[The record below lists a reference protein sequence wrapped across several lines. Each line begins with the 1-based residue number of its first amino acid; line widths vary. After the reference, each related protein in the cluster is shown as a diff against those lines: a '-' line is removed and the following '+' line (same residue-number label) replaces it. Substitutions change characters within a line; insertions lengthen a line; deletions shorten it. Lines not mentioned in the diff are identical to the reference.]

1 METPHEFRG
10 PLMFLSELGTASN
23 TDSVMRELGK
33 HDLVQHSLDLMVYGV
48 TMIRPESV
56 TMIRPER
63 MRVEQG
69 FALFETGG
77 SKHP

>member
-1 METPHEFRG
+1 
-10 PLMFLSELGTASN
+10 MFLSELSTAFN
-23 TDSVMRELGK
+23 TDSMIRDLGK
-33 HDLVQHSLDLMVYGV
+33 HDLVQHLLDRMVH
-48 TMIRPESV
+48 SV
-56 TMIRPER
+56 TRILHEK